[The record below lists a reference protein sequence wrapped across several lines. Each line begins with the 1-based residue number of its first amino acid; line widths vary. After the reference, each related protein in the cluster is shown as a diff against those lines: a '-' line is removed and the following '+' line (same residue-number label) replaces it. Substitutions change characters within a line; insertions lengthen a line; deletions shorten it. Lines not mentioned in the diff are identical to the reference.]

1 MDALGVV
8 RPDISP
14 RASGHIIEQI
24 EIVKTLLE
32 KGYAYET
39 EEGDVYFSVEKF
51 EDYGK
56 LSRRDIE
63 DLESGARVE
72 VREEKHHPADFAL
85 WKHAEPEHILRWPSP
100 WGWGY
105 PGWHIECTA
114 MATKYLGETFDIHGG
129 GLDNLFPHNDCE
141 IAQSE
146 AATDKPFARY
156 WVLTGSL
163 TVNGVKM
170 SKSLGNFITI
180 KEALR
185 LYSSEAIRLFV
196 LSSHYRSPVD
206 FSREAILSAER
217 GIERLHNTVRTL
229 RKRMEDVVPSGTA
242 MLSDVGN
249 LMPFKKRFMEAMDD
263 DFNTPQA
270 IAALFDLN
278 KEVNE
283 LLSSGKTLSQG
294 TLTAINDIYMELGGD
309 ILGIIPEDVSQ
320 DVDSELVESLMEII
334 LDIRERYRADENW
347 EQADS
352 LRARLNELGVV
363 IDDRPQ
369 GPVWRLEDTA

>member
-1 MDALGVV
+1 
-8 RPDISP
+8 
-14 RASGHIIEQI
+14 
-24 EIVKTLLE
+24 
-32 KGYAYET
+32 
-39 EEGDVYFSVEKF
+39 
-51 EDYGK
+51 
-56 LSRRDIE
+56 
-63 DLESGARVE
+63 
-72 VREEKHHPADFAL
+72 
-85 WKHAEPEHILRWPSP
+85 
-100 WGWGY
+100 
-105 PGWHIECTA
+105 
-114 MATKYLGETFDIHGG
+114 
-129 GLDNLFPHNDCE
+129 
-141 IAQSE
+141 
-146 AATDKPFARY
+146 
-156 WVLTGSL
+156 
-163 TVNGVKM
+163 
-170 SKSLGNFITI
+170 
-180 KEALR
+180 
-185 LYSSEAIRLFV
+185 
-196 LSSHYRSPVD
+196 
-206 FSREAILSAER
+206 
-217 GIERLHNTVRTL
+217 
-229 RKRMEDVVPSGTA
+229 